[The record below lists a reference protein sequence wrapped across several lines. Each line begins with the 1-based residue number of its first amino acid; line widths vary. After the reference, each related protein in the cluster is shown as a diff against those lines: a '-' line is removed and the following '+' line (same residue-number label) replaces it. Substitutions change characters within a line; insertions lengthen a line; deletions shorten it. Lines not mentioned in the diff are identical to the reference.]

1 MLRRLSCGRLFDGRS
16 ALASVAVAILL
27 VGAAPTAAAE
37 PPAPPVPIIPAP
49 VQPANI
55 GDLKT
60 EATGYYES
68 GAYLTDLQLATAPAV
83 SWIDEEAPRVQRPA
97 VVFDIDETALSNWE
111 AIKANDFGRVIDG
124 PCVQLPQG
132 PCGWQA
138 WDQTA
143 RSTVITPTLE
153 VFNAARDRGA
163 AVFFITGRPESQR
176 AATERNLA
184 ATGYTG
190 YTRLIME
197 PVGVQF
203 ASAADFKAPQRA
215 AIEEQGYTIIANL
228 GDQPSDLDGGFAERT
243 YLLPN
248 PFYRIP

>member
-1 MLRRLSCGRLFDGRS
+1 MIGRNT
-16 ALASVAVAILL
+16 LAAVATAVLL
-27 VGAAPTAAAE
+27 VGGAATAGAE
-37 PPAPPVPIIPAP
+37 PPAPPAPIVPPP

-60 EATGYYES
+60 EATAYYES

-83 SWIDEEAPRVQRPA
+83 AWIDEEAPRTDRPA
-97 VVFDIDETALSNWE
+97 VVFDVDETALSNWE
-111 AIKANDFGRVIDG
+111 AIRANDFGRFIDG
-124 PCVQLPQG
+124 SCTELPHG
-132 PCGWQA
+132 PCGWLA
-138 WDQTA
+138 WDLSA
-143 RSTVITPTLE
+143 RSTVIGPTMD
-153 VFNAARDRGA
+153 VFNAARGRGA
-163 AVFFITGRPESQR
+163 AVFFITGRDESQR

-184 ATGYTG
+184 AVGYTG

-197 PVGVQF
+197 PVGAQF

-215 AIEEQGYTIIANL
+215 ALEGEGYTIIANL

>member
-1 MLRRLSCGRLFDGRS
+1 MFGRLLRGRLVVRRS
-16 ALASVAVAILL
+16 ALASAAIAVLL
-27 VGAAPTAAAE
+27 VGGAPAAAAE
-37 PPAPPVPIIPAP
+37 PPAPPAPIVPAP

-60 EATGYYES
+60 EAIGYYES

-83 SWIDEEAPRVQRPA
+83 SWIDEEAPRVERPA

-111 AIKANDFGRVIDG
+111 AIQANDFGRVADG
-124 PCVQLPQG
+124 PCDRLPQG
-132 PCGWQA
+132 PCGWQS
-138 WDQTA
+138 WDLAA
-143 RSTVITPTLE
+143 RSTVIRPTLD
-153 VFNAARDRGA
+153 VFNAARARGA
-163 AVFFITGRPESQR
+163 AIFFITGRPESQR
-176 AATERNLA
+176 AATERNLTA
-184 ATGYTG
+184 AGYSG

-197 PVGVQF
+197 PVGAHY

-215 AIEEQGYTIIANL
+215 AIEQQGHTIIANL